1 MEKRLL
7 DVTGSFQ
14 SIPAPL
20 ITMDTGLVRVGRYVV
35 NRRVALGY
43 KHRIDFA
50 NDLPITDR
58 TLADI
63 ENGVREV
70 SVGTYA
76 ALENK
81 LGWGPGSFEAIRAGR
96 EPAEGNTGPELPQAQ
111 PLQQR
116 QQALPANPLKSV
128 STEELLLELRR
139 RIIWDRSRFDDDER
153 SLGALISRGDLGEDG

>member
-1 MEKRLL
+1 M
-7 DVTGSFQ
+7 
-14 SIPAPL
+14 IPAPL
-20 ITMDTGLVRVGRYVV
+20 IAMDTGLVRVGRYVV

-76 ALENK
+76 VLENK
-81 LGWGPGSFEAIRAGR
+81 LGWGPGSFEAVRAGR
-96 EPAEGNTGPELPQAQ
+96 EPTEVNAAKELP
-111 PLQQR
+111 PLPLLQHKQR
-116 QQALPANPLKSV
+116 ALPPNLLKSV

-139 RIIWDRSRFDDDER
+139 RIVWDRFRFDGEDRGWE
-153 SLGALISRGDLGEDG
+153 ALFSRGDLGEDRWPGQQG